1 MAKNKASSGDKW
13 KTVLGEWRKK
23 QEDRG
28 MIKTAKEQE
37 KESNESCSTAVL
49 ALLQLDCPL

>member
-1 MAKNKASSGDKW
+1 MAKNKANSGDEW

-49 ALLQLDCPL
+49 ALL